1 MVRAVMGELGHWR
14 KPKTLEDAKQIADTI
29 IDNMD
34 PEWLLR
40 FGLNLLGVPEAADW
54 VIQDWIARRRPPLRE
69 HVPYFIFM
77 LTINIFFCL
86 VLPTQL
92 LRNVKPS
99 HHVDLAYLYYLPFC
113 SVFTSKDNFHAQIVP
128 LFLGPMQ
135 DFVNGID
142 FKEDLKKLNALYS
155 ALPDEVLR
163 TGLINFAAFPPEDTG
178 FLVTRMWDKYL
189 PPWRAIKEQPKR
201 ERDPEEEK
209 RLLEEIKQLS
219 ESPDLQTHD
228 ERNID
233 RVNYVKLERSV
244 HTKKGKWLRFSE
256 EQIQRMRESR

>member
-1 MVRAVMGELGHWR
+1 M
-14 KPKTLEDAKQIADTI
+14 
-29 IDNMD
+29 
-34 PEWLLR
+34 
-40 FGLNLLGVPEAADW
+40 
-54 VIQDWIARRRPPLRE
+54 
-69 HVPYFIFM
+69 PYFIFM
-77 LTINIFFCL
+77 VTINIFFCL

-113 SVFTSKDNFHAQIVP
+113 AVFTSKDSFQAQIVP

-135 DFVNGID
+135 DFVNGIE

-163 TGLINFAAFPPEDTG
+163 TGLINFAAIPPEDTG
-178 FLVTRMWDKYL
+178 FFVTRMWDKYL
-189 PPWRAIKEQPKR
+189 PLWRAIKVQTEQGR

-228 ERNID
+228 EHNID
-233 RVNYVKLERSV
+233 RVDYVELERSV
-244 HTKKGKWLRFSE
+244 HLKKGKWLRFSE
-256 EQIQRMRESR
+256 EQIQRMRESGEVR